1 MSDHP
6 NPTGVRGTTA
16 EPEGRTPAD
25 AARAAAPEAASAPRS
40 GAPTDTAT
48 RPLLQVADLSAWYGE
63 ARVLRGVD
71 VEVGPGEVVTLVGRN
86 GAGKTTLLRS
96 VMGLHRQVSGAVTF
110 DGVELVRR
118 TADARARAGIG
129 WVPDDRGIYASL
141 TVEENLLLPPVVHED
156 AWPVDRVYEFFPVL
170 RERRDFPGTKLS
182 GGEQQMLAMARVLR
196 MGSRLLL
203 LDEPSEGLAPVIV
216 QRIGEII
223 REIKA
228 HGVGVLLVEQ
238 NVTFASTV
246 ADRHYLLA
254 QGEVVEHLGNDDFR
268 ARESELRTYLGM

>member
-1 MSDHP
+1 MNERMSER
-6 NPTGVRGTTA
+6 TGERTSEETGDQTA
-16 EPEGRTPAD
+16 EHTTQPGGDGAGR
-25 AARAAAPEAASAPRS
+25 
-40 GAPTDTAT
+40 
-48 RPLLQVADLSAWYGE
+48 LLTVTDLSAWYGE
-63 ARVLRGVD
+63 AKVLTD
-71 VEVGPGEVVTLVGRN
+71 VSVSVAPGEVATLVGRN

-96 VMGLHRQVSGAVTF
+96 VMGLHKQVKGVVSLDGA
-110 DGVELVRR
+110 DLGRR
-118 TADARARAGIG
+118 SPDARARAGIG

-141 TVEENLLLPPVVHED
+141 SVEENLLLPPIVHES
-156 AWPVDRVYEFFPVL
+156 AWSIEKVYEHFPVL
-170 RERRDFPGTKLS
+170 AERRDFPGTKLS

-223 REIKA
+223 RDIKA

-238 NVTFASTV
+238 NVTFARSV

-254 QGEVVEHLGNDDFR
+254 QGRVVEHLSNDAFA
-268 ARESELRTYLGM
+268 ARESELLTHLGM